1 MLGKLIKQ
9 TSDQLFRLVNRD
21 KSPASLES
29 DVVVKTGRFIARGI
43 SHVGCVRT
51 NNEDNILLLALDEDC
66 VLAAVADGVGGQDA
80 GEVASGLA
88 CLTVKKIVED
98 GGIQSLGY
106 DPEAIT
112 GVLTVMVHEAHRAI
126 GLDARKHPE
135 RHRMACTL
143 TLALLTRN
151 TVVCAHVGDSRL
163 YRMHSDRLEQISTD
177 QTVAVALMESG
188 RITKEEAAN
197 HPKRNV
203 LEHALG
209 VEAVDN
215 PIVVQKS
222 SIALNEG
229 DSLLICSDGLT
240 DMVSDEQ
247 IAKVLSQTGNSH
259 KQVDLLVGAALEA
272 GGKDN
277 VSVICINQTVKKR
290 PYDSFRSLW
299 SSVNPWIRSWGR
311 SWGRLWR
318 SLWRK

>member
-9 TSDQLFRLVNRD
+9 TSDQLFRLVDRV

-29 DVVVKTGRFIARGI
+29 DVVVETGRFIARGF
-43 SHVGCVRT
+43 SHVGRVRSD
-51 NNEDNILLLALDEDC
+51 NEDNILLLALDDDC
-66 VLAAVADGVGGQDA
+66 LLAAVADGVGGQDA

-88 CLTVKKIVED
+88 CLTVKKIVKD

-151 TVVCAHVGDSRL
+151 TVVYAHVGDSRL
-163 YRMHSDRLEQISTD
+163 YRMHSDRLQQISTD

-188 RITKEEAAN
+188 RITREEAAN

-209 VEAVDN
+209 LESVDN
-215 PIVVQKS
+215 PLVVQKGS
-222 SIALNEG
+222 VALNEG
-229 DSLLICSDGLT
+229 DGLLVCSDGLT
-240 DMVSDEQ
+240 DMVPDEQ
-247 IAKVLSQTGNSH
+247 IAMLLRQTGNSR
-259 KQVDLLVGAALEA
+259 KQVDLLINAALEA

-277 VSVICINQTVKKR
+277 VSVICINQTATE
-290 PYDSFRSLW
+290 
-299 SSVNPWIRSWGR
+299 
-311 SWGRLWR
+311 
-318 SLWRK
+318 